1 MRPEAAALRLLSV
14 TRAQA
19 KMYEFEVPLAEHIA
33 LRQPPE
39 QLFSLAVGLLGDAAA
54 AIAADETAIARDETP
69 AETLAFA
76 ATYFEAYI
84 ETRLNET
91 VEVDFSILAAAAYY
105 LADNPGSA
113 MVVIRSAA
121 APPPELGS
129 GLALLAYR
137 LLLSDYTAIEDAVYG
152 DLPDQVLSGVL
163 AYLDGT
169 GAPENATNPMRRI
182 RNEAYRT
189 GDGRELLYADIST
202 ALVKKKIA
210 KATRT
215 ILPAAS
221 GLTLEAWLP
230 ALQRPSFPREL
241 WPSQQRICAA
251 GVLEGIS
258 AVIQMPTSAGK
269 TRATELIL
277 RSGFL
282 SGRASLAVIV
292 CPFRSLCHD
301 IRGDMA
307 RAFSGENVVLNEATD
322 SFQEDLSVEALWQ
335 QKTVL
340 IVTPEKLLYL
350 LRRTPDLAQHIG
362 LVIYDEGHQFD
373 SGARGVTYELL
384 LTSLKLL
391 LAEETQIVLISAVI
405 ANARSIAGWLIDDEE
420 SIVDGAGLMPTA
432 RRVAFASWQTQ
443 LGRLEYVDPLDPD
456 DIEFFVPRVIERVE
470 LAILGRERTRRF
482 FPKAE
487 DGSSVGLYLGLKL
500 VSNGSV
506 AIFCGRKD
514 TAVGICADAVDL
526 FQRGGDF
533 TVPADEADADE
544 VAKLTSLFAAHIGNT
559 ASTTKAAQLG
569 IFPHHASVPNGLRLS
584 VEFSMKAGLIGF
596 VVCTST
602 LAQGVNLPIRYLIVT
617 GVYQGGD
624 RMLVRDFHN
633 LIGRAGRAGMHTEG
647 SIIFAD
653 TRVFDKKR
661 HRRESWRWRT
671 AKELLNSAN
680 SEPSGSSIS
689 GIFERFEFGQP
700 TRTIDIDVNQLHT
713 FVFDDETAV
722 ESMVTEIVDANPA
735 IDARRFRRFVQER
748 VTIVH
753 GIASFLLAHLDF
765 TADGL
770 ADRAI
775 NLAKNTL
782 AYYLAGERRRAQ
794 IETVFRTVAERL
806 LEGAA
811 TDQLRATLRR
821 SPLAPTTV
829 NRLKSW
835 LDANR
840 QMLTQALAN
849 GSLLAIM
856 SAVMLEYNRNN
867 TITSLSDQSVM
878 PSVIENW
885 VAGASYSALFQL
897 LVQGNIRIGGNNRN
911 PTVED
916 AVALCENGLGYE
928 GAMILATIADLAEED
943 EGELPAALALLQ
955 RQVKS
960 GLTSVAA
967 LGFFEAGFADRIVA
981 QALANAFR
989 DVVDRQSARLAAR
1002 SAAARAREVITT
1014 YPAYFSS
1021 VLDELLA

>member
-1 MRPEAAALRLLSV
+1 MRPETAALRLLSV
-14 TRAQA
+14 TRAKA
-19 KMYEFEVPLAEHIA
+19 KMYEYDVPLEEHIA
-33 LRQPPE
+33 LPQRPE

-54 AIAADETAIARDETP
+54 AIAAGETAVAREETP

-84 ETRLNET
+84 ETRLNEA
-91 VEVDFSILAAAAYY
+91 VEVDFAILGAAAYY

-113 MVVIRSAA
+113 MVVVRGAA
-121 APPPELGS
+121 APSARLGS

-137 LLLSDYTAIEDAVYG
+137 LLLSDYTAIGDAVYG
-152 DLPDQVLSGVL
+152 ELPDQVLSGL
-163 AYLDGT
+163 SAYLDGSGDAET
-169 GAPENATNPMRRI
+169 ATNPMLRI
-182 RNEAYRT
+182 REEAYRS

-210 KATRT
+210 NAART
-215 ILPAAS
+215 ILPGAS
-221 GLTLEAWLP
+221 GLALEVWLP
-230 ALQRPSFPREL
+230 ALQRAAFPREL

-251 GVLEGIS
+251 RVLEGVS

-282 SGRASLAVIV
+282 TGRASLAVIV

-322 SFQEDLSVEALWQ
+322 SFQEDLTVEALWQ
-335 QKTVL
+335 QKTIL

-350 LRRTPDLAQHIG
+350 LRRTPELAQHIG

-405 ANARSIAGWLIDDEE
+405 ANASSIAGWLIDDEE
-420 SIVDGAGLMPTA
+420 LIVDGAGLMPTA
-432 RRVAFASWQTQ
+432 RRVAFASWLTP
-443 LGRLEYVDPLDPD
+443 LGRLEYVSPLDPD
-456 DIEFFVPRVIERVE
+456 DTEFFVPRVIERVE
-470 LAILGRERTRRF
+470 LRNLGRERSRRF
-482 FPKAE
+482 FPVAE
-487 DGSSVGLYLGLKL
+487 DGSSIGLYLGLKL

-514 TAVGICADAVDL
+514 TAVNICAAAVDL
-526 FQRGGDF
+526 FQRSDGF
-533 TVPADEADADE
+533 TKPVDESDAGE
-544 VAKLTSLFAAHIGNT
+544 VAKLTALFAAHIG
-559 ASTTKAAQLG
+559 ADAPTTKAAQLG

-624 RMLVRDFHN
+624 RILVRDFHN

-653 TRVFDKKR
+653 TKVFDKKR
-661 HRRESWRWRT
+661 QVRERWRWRT
-671 AKELLNSAN
+671 AKELLDFAN
-680 SEPSGSSIS
+680 SEPSSSSIS
-689 GIFERFEFGQP
+689 AIFQPFEFGQP
-700 TRTIDIDVNQLHT
+700 TRTITIDVNLLHT
-713 FVFDDETAV
+713 LVFDDETTV
-722 ESMVTEIVDANPA
+722 ESNVTEIVAANPGV
-735 IDARRFRRFVQER
+735 DARRFRRFLQDR
-748 VTIVH
+748 VKIVH
-753 GIASFLLAHLDF
+753 GIASFLLAHLEF
-765 TADGL
+765 TGGGL
-770 ADRAI
+770 AERAI

-782 AYYLAGERRRAQ
+782 AYYLADEQQRTQ
-794 IETVFRTVAERL
+794 IETVFQTVAERI

-811 TDQLRATLRR
+811 TEELRTTLRR

-829 NRLKSW
+829 NKLKSW

-840 QMLTQALAN
+840 PALAQSLSD
-849 GSLLAIM
+849 GSLLATM
-856 SAVMLEYNRNN
+856 SAVMLEYNRNS

-878 PSVIENW
+878 PLVIESW
-885 VAGASYSALFQL
+885 VTGAAFRAIFQL
-897 LVQGNIRIGGNNRN
+897 LVDRNIRIGGNNRY

-928 GAMILATIADLAEED
+928 GAMILATIADLAEGD
-943 EGELPAALALLQ
+943 EGELPGALTWLQ

-960 GLTSVAA
+960 GLTSTAA
-967 LGFFEAGFADRIVA
+967 LGFFEAGFADRVVA
-981 QALANAFR
+981 QTLANAFPN
-989 DVVDRQSARLAAR
+989 VADRQSARLVVR
-1002 SAAARAREVITT
+1002 NAAAQAREVITS
-1014 YPAYFSS
+1014 YPAYFTS
-1021 VLDELLA
+1021 VLDELLS

>member
-1 MRPEAAALRLLSV
+1 MRPETAALRLLSV
-14 TRAQA
+14 TRAKA
-19 KMYEFEVPLAEHIA
+19 KMYEYEVPAEEHIA
-33 LRQPPE
+33 LPQRPE

-54 AIAADETAIARDETP
+54 AIATGETVVTREENL

-91 VEVDFSILAAAAYY
+91 VEVDFSILGAAAYY
-105 LADNPGSA
+105 LADNLGSA
-113 MVVIRSAA
+113 TVVVRDA
-121 APPPELGS
+121 APPPPTLGS

-137 LLLSDYTAIEDAVYG
+137 LLLSDYTPIGAAVYG
-152 DLPDQVLSGVL
+152 ELPDQILSGL
-163 AYLDGT
+163 SAYLEGS
-169 GAPENATNPMRRI
+169 GAAESAMNPMLRI
-182 RNEAYRT
+182 RDEAYRS

-202 ALVKKKIA
+202 AIVKKKIA
-210 KATRT
+210 NAART
-215 ILPAAS
+215 ILPGAS
-221 GLTLEAWLP
+221 GLALEVWLP
-230 ALQRPSFPREL
+230 SLQRAAFPREL

-251 GVLEGIS
+251 GVLEGSS

-307 RAFSGENVVLNEATD
+307 RAFSGENMVLNEATD
-322 SFQEDLSVEALWQ
+322 SFQEDLTVEALWQ
-335 QKTVL
+335 QKTIL

-405 ANARSIAGWLIDDEE
+405 ANASSIAGWLIDDEG

-443 LGRLEYVDPLDPD
+443 LGRLEYVSPLDPD
-456 DIEFFVPRVIERVE
+456 DTEFFVPRVIERVE
-470 LAILGRERTRRF
+470 LRNLPRERARRF
-482 FPKAE
+482 FPQAE
-487 DGSSVGLYLGLKL
+487 DGSSIGLYLGLKL

-514 TAVGICADAVDL
+514 TAVNICAAAVDL
-526 FQRGGDF
+526 FQRGDDF
-533 TVPADEADADE
+533 TKPVDESDADE
-544 VAKLTSLFAAHIGNT
+544 VAKLTSLFAAHIGET
-559 ASTTKAAQLG
+559 APTTKAAQLG
-569 IFPHHASVPNGLRLS
+569 IFPHHASVPSGLRLS
-584 VEFSMKAGLIGF
+584 VEFGMKASLISF

-624 RMLVRDFHN
+624 RILVRDFHN

-653 TRVFDKKR
+653 TKVFDKKR
-661 HRRESWRWRT
+661 QVRERWRWRT
-671 AKELLNSAN
+671 AKELLDFAN
-680 SEPSGSSIS
+680 SEPSSSSIS
-689 GIFERFEFGQP
+689 AIFQPFEFGQP
-700 TRTIDIDVNQLHT
+700 TRTITIDVNLLHT
-713 FVFDDETAV
+713 LVFDDEMTV
-722 ESMVTEIVDANPA
+722 ESNVAQVVDANPGV
-735 IDARRFRRFVQER
+735 DARRFRRFLQDRVQ
-748 VTIVH
+748 IVH
-753 GIASFLLAHLDF
+753 GIASFLLAHLEF
-765 TADGL
+765 AGDGL
-770 ADRAI
+770 AERAI
-775 NLAKNTL
+775 NLARNTL
-782 AYYLAGERRRAQ
+782 AYYLGDEQQRAE
-794 IETVFRTVAERL
+794 IETVFQTVAERI

-811 TDQLRATLRR
+811 TEELRATLRR

-829 NRLKSW
+829 NKLKSW

-840 QMLTQALAN
+840 QALTQSLSDGGFLAT
-849 GSLLAIM
+849 M
-856 SAVMLEYNRNN
+856 SAVVLEYNRSN

-878 PSVIENW
+878 PLVIESW
-885 VAGASYSALFQL
+885 VTGARFGAIFQL
-897 LVQGNIRIGGNNRN
+897 LVERNIRIGGNNRN

-928 GAMILATIADLAEED
+928 GAMILATIADLAEGD
-943 EGELPAALALLQ
+943 EGELPGALTLLQ

-960 GLTSVAA
+960 GLASVAA
-967 LGFFEAGFADRIVA
+967 LGFFEAGFADRVVA
-981 QALANAFR
+981 QALADAFPN
-989 DVVDRQSARLAAR
+989 VADRQSARLAAR
-1002 SAAARAREVITT
+1002 NAAVQAREVITP
-1014 YPAYFSS
+1014 YPAYFMS
-1021 VLDELLA
+1021 VLDELLT